1 MHHQEKIRPKRILLA
16 FLFALIFYFLQ
27 FPISE
32 QAHLVMVITAFTGF
46 LWFSEALPLHV
57 TALLSTLLLILFGG
71 FTPKSAFSPY
81 FAPTIVLFFGGFMI
95 ARAMQKHKLD
105 HRIAH
110 RFCSKFGTDPKYFI
124 LGLMI
129 ITAFLSFWI
138 SNTASTAIM
147 LPIALIAVSHAKLK
161 PLKSSFAKAA
171 VLGIAFAATIGGIG
185 TIVGSP
191 PNAITVADLAQEG
204 IQVTFLEWM
213 YYGMPFVILFLP
225 LAWFILTKVYNPEIK
240 KIKIEKDHGKYS
252 KEQIMILAVGA
263 LTMLAWITSF
273 IHGISDSAIAVGAV
287 ILLYALSLLETQDIS
302 KIQWS
307 ALLLFGG
314 GLSLG
319 VAIDSSGLGAYLG
332 SVFSV
337 LISGQSLFFLFL
349 SVIVFAVILTLSAS
363 NTATAALLIPIIIP
377 LAKTLGVGIKPLAII
392 AGMGTSLDFLIPVG
406 TPPSAIAY
414 SSGYITVWD
423 MFRAGIFLTIAGI
436 ILLAIMAWLYW

>member
-1 MHHQEKIRPKRILLA
+1 MKHEKPRHLRILLA
-16 FLFALIFYFLQ
+16 FVFAALFYFWQ

-46 LWFSEALPLHV
+46 LWFTEALPLHV
-57 TALLSTLLLILFGG
+57 TALLSTLLLILLGG
-71 FTPKSAFSPY
+71 FSPKEAFSPY

-95 ARAMQKHKLD
+95 ARAMAKHKLD

-110 RFCSKFGTDPKYFI
+110 RFTSKFGSDPRHFI

-191 PNAITVADLAQEG
+191 PNAITVADLAHEG
-204 IQVTFLEWM
+204 ITVSFLEWM
-213 YYGMPFVILFLP
+213 YYGMPFVVVFLP
-225 LAWFILTKVYNPEIK
+225 VAWFILTRVYKPEIK
-240 KIKIEKDHGKYS
+240 KIRIEKDHGKWS
-252 KEQIMILAVGA
+252 RSQLMILAVGF
-263 LTMLAWITSF
+263 LTMLAWVTSF
-273 IHGISDSAIAVGAV
+273 SHGVSDSAISIGAV
-287 ILLYALSLLETQDIS
+287 ILLYALSLLDTQDVS
-302 KIQWS
+302 KIQWP

-332 SVFSV
+332 SVFSL

-377 LAKTLGVGIKPLAII
+377 LARTLGVGIKPLAMI

-414 SSGYITVWD
+414 SSGYITVAD
-423 MFRAGIFLTIAGI
+423 MLRAGVFLTVAGI
-436 ILLAIMAWLYW
+436 ILLAFMAWLYW

>member
-1 MHHQEKIRPKRILLA
+1 MKHEKVRPLRILLA
-16 FLFALIFYFLQ
+16 FLFAALFFFWQ
-27 FPISE
+27 FPIPE

-46 LWFSEALPLHV
+46 LWFTEALPLHV
-57 TALLSTLLLILFGG
+57 TALLSTLLLILIGG
-71 FTPKSAFSPY
+71 FTPKEAFSPY

-105 HRIAH
+105 YRIAH
-110 RFCSKFGTDPKYFI
+110 RFTSRFGTDPRMFI

-129 ITAFLSFWI
+129 ITAFLSFWV

-161 PLKSSFAKAA
+161 EMKSNFAKAV

-185 TIVGSP
+185 TIVGTP
-191 PNAITVADLAQEG
+191 PNGITVADLAEEG
-204 IQVTFLEWM
+204 INVSFLEWM
-213 YYGMPFVILFLP
+213 YYGMPFVVLFLP
-225 LAWFILTKVYNPEIK
+225 VAWFILTKVYPPEIK
-240 KIKIEKDHGKYS
+240 KIKIEKDHGKWS

-263 LTMLAWITSF
+263 LTMLAWISSF
-273 IHGISDSAIAVGAV
+273 AHGISDSAIAIGAV
-287 ILLYALSLLETQDIS
+287 ILLYAFSLLETEDVS
-302 KIQWS
+302 KIRWS

-319 VAIDSSGLGAYLG
+319 VAIDSSGLGSYLG

-337 LISGQSLFFLFL
+337 LISGQALFFLFL

-363 NTATAALLIPIIIP
+363 NTATAALLVPIVIP
-377 LAKTLGVGIKPLAII
+377 LAKTLGVGIKQLAIL
-392 AGMGTSLDFLIPVG
+392 AGMGTSLDFLVPVG

-423 MFRAGIFLTIAGI
+423 MVRAGIFVTIAGI
-436 ILLAIMAWLYW
+436 VLLAVMAWLYW